1 MSIGNVGM
9 FMHAALIEMIGS
21 DGRPNESVH
30 NRRTKLV
37 AINHT
42 LLDVRVAYVR
52 P

>member
-1 MSIGNVGM
+1 M
-9 FMHAALIEMIGS
+9 FMDAALIEMIGS
-21 DGRPNESVH
+21 DGRPSDSTR

-42 LLDVRVAYVR
+42 LLDVRVVYAR